1 MPFLE
6 RLFPGLSVSV
16 ERNEE
21 KPIEF
26 FHQGVA
32 LDGARVL
39 SVNFSHALRTL
50 RGKHAETLW
59 ITCQFSGGVS
69 IKETPKGAP
78 IEITEGNCSV
88 LWAREGGALSI
99 SQYASRHLV
108 NLPREVLESVVRRH
122 FDIEVYTRPEFEA
135 PIISARHPANARIRQ
150 LIQMALQPP
159 LIDCG
164 PYSET
169 LARQLRDLIVTT
181 VLLGVPNT
189 LSKALCKAS
198 TPAPSRHIRRALE
211 FMEANLENPITIDM
225 IANAAGCTPR
235 GLQVGFR
242 EHFGTTPLGALKKRR
257 LEEAEKRL
265 RSGRYGTVMEV
276 AYSLSFG
283 NPGRFAGEFS
293 AKFGI
298 PPAKLLRSA

>member
-1 MPFLE
+1 
-6 RLFPGLSVSV
+6 
-16 ERNEE
+16 
-21 KPIEF
+21 
-26 FHQGVA
+26 
-32 LDGARVL
+32 
-39 SVNFSHALRTL
+39 
-50 RGKHAETLW
+50 
-59 ITCQFSGGVS
+59 
-69 IKETPKGAP
+69 
-78 IEITEGNCSV
+78 
-88 LWAREGGALSI
+88 
-99 SQYASRHLV
+99 
-108 NLPREVLESVVRRH
+108 
-122 FDIEVYTRPEFEA
+122 
-135 PIISARHPANARIRQ
+135 
-150 LIQMALQPP
+150 
-159 LIDCG
+159 
-164 PYSET
+164 
-169 LARQLRDLIVTT
+169 
-181 VLLGVPNT
+181 VPNT

-242 EHFGTTPLGALKKRR
+242 EQFGTTPLGALKKRR